1 MCGLTYCTISVPC
14 PAKANNR
21 LTFTG
26 SAKATIYRL
35 NNSRSHHTL
44 TTKITMIKAI
54 TSTVLITTIAITMSA
69 QAGLT
74 PKHFGQ
80 LKDWAEQ
87 NGYFYKGKDANL
99 GFPCYVFGSNQDVY
113 GFVPITSDTADEAIN
128 ALIAST
134 ATFRKATSIIRES
147 HSDGYKEGVADG
159 MERQRNAASE
169 SYSNGY
175 REGMADGMERQ
186 NTLAKVSPQV
196 ATPVA
201 IPAVTDQEPQAALT
215 PIEVTANEIYHAY
228 EDNQIVADDQF
239 KEKDIIVTG
248 VIDDIKRDLVGN
260 PYVTLET
267 GTYWSVQCIFPKED
281 VVVLTKL
288 SKGQKVRIAGK
299 VTSTDNER
307 PP

>member
-1 MCGLTYCTISVPC
+1 M
-14 PAKANNR
+14 K
-21 LTFTG
+21 
-26 SAKATIYRL
+26 
-35 NNSRSHHTL
+35 TL
-44 TTKITMIKAI
+44 IIT
-54 TSTVLITTIAITMSA
+54 ITTIAITMSA

-99 GFPCYVFGSNQDVY
+99 GFPCYVFGSNQEIY

-147 HSDGYKEGVADG
+147 YSDGYKEGMADG
-159 MERQRNAASE
+159 VERQKNAASQ
-169 SYSNGY
+169 SYSDGH

-186 NTLAKVSPQV
+186 RNLAKTGPQVVTPV
-196 ATPVA
+196 ATPA
-201 IPAVTDQEPQAALT
+201 TIDQESQAALT
-215 PIEVTANEIYHAY
+215 PIEVTANEIYQAY
-228 EDNQIVADDQF
+228 EDNQIVADDRF
-239 KEKDIIVTG
+239 KDKDIIVTG
-248 VIDDIKRDLVGN
+248 VVDDIKRDLVGN

-281 VVVLTKL
+281 VAVLIKL

-299 VTSTDNER
+299 VTGTTMNVRLEHCRLAVDSLSAKQ
-307 PP
+307 